1 MERVYSLICSQTG
14 AYLIRALHKRK
25 MKTLLQFS
33 VPETKK
39 AQKYLCLEMEV
50 VLFSITTSHYLE
62 KMDLDSHWEEYL
74 KNRVFSLDKT
84 LMHMLKA

>member
-1 MERVYSLICSQTG
+1 MA
-14 AYLIRALHKRK
+14 AYLIRTPLKTK
-25 MKTLLQFS
+25 MKSLLQFS

-50 VLFSITTSHYLE
+50 VLFSIATSHYLE
-62 KMDLDSHWEEYL
+62 KMDLDSHWEECL